1 MSVARGQ
8 MVCLHIRVG
17 PGRAF
22 HFRHRSGVVNH
33 HAPHR
38 RPTVAFYVARVR
50 PPVVVRIVRQPA
62 LVEEPEKRS
71 RLLM

>member
-17 PGRAF
+17 PGRTF

-33 HAPHR
+33 RTPTAD
-38 RPTVAFYVARVR
+38 RPWPFTSREYGR
-50 PPVVVRIVRQPA
+50 
-62 LVEEPEKRS
+62 LLLLRS
-71 RLLM
+71 RVGAQRQTAL